1 MGTTHYLAILKA
13 REPYIFSTDQK
24 SLFINGNEKGT
35 GKESYFL
42 KSNVMPEQ
50 TTIWGMMR
58 LLLLEQ
64 AGNLMKPDF
73 GYTEEELEKI
83 EEIIGKESFSFYKE
97 NQKFGQLKG
106 ISPVFLLKEIKTEGN
121 DGDKDKVDY
130 QYVVSNPFCNTTPS
144 GKKGFNPY
152 EMTPSD
158 NFADTKADSKLIS
171 LPIGYD
177 PKEGFVGGFVNVST
191 KEVISNDS
199 IFKRVVHT
207 NSRKNRDGKLAV
219 KDKNTGGFFR
229 RERFVMDDA
238 YSFAFFVDI
247 DDGIVK
253 ELKDDFVTIGAGKN
267 VFSIRFIKDKEESE
281 LEEKIKTFINCEDS
295 NWHYA
300 WSDIVFK
307 GTPQYKDFS
316 IVQFR
321 YLRNLTTNYKQK
333 FNNEQFKRSDDQIKL
348 IQRGSAFYKDSYYF
362 EDLKQEPDKN
372 SNAYHLGYNRI
383 L

>member
-1 MGTTHYLAILKA
+1 MSTTHYLAILKA

-24 SLFINGNEKGT
+24 SLFINGKEKGT

-64 AGNLMKPDF
+64 AGDLMKSNF
-73 GYTEEELEKI
+73 GYSEEDLEKI
-83 EEIIGKESFSFYKE
+83 EPIIGKESFSFNKKG
-97 NQKFGQLKG
+97 QKFGQLNS

-121 DGDKDKVDY
+121 DKDKHKADY

-144 GKKGFNPY
+144 GKKGFHPY
-152 EMTPSD
+152 EMTPSG
-158 NFADTKADSKLIS
+158 NYADTKADSKLIS

-281 LEEKIKTFINCEDS
+281 LEEKIKTFINCEPP
-295 NWHYA
+295 H
-300 WSDIVFK
+300 K
-307 GTPQYKDFS
+307 C
-316 IVQFR
+316 
-321 YLRNLTTNYKQK
+321 
-333 FNNEQFKRSDDQIKL
+333 
-348 IQRGSAFYKDSYYF
+348 
-362 EDLKQEPDKN
+362 
-372 SNAYHLGYNRI
+372 
-383 L
+383 